1 MKFILYAISC
11 IAFLVRDCNILICT
25 NVNIKNIKKKKLK
38 EHLHISMVNGQN
50 SISLKFAL
58 KQDKYANIFNIAVL
72 CLWYVYFVSP
82 MGRNICYQLSRRKSD
97 I

>member
-1 MKFILYAISC
+1 
-11 IAFLVRDCNILICT
+11 
-25 NVNIKNIKKKKLK
+25 
-38 EHLHISMVNGQN
+38 MVNGQN

-72 CLWYVYFVSP
+72 RLWYVYFVSP
-82 MGRNICYQLSRRKSD
+82 MGRNICYQLPCRESD